1 MIALTRRYAF
11 PAAHVLRSPA
21 LTDDENA
28 RVYGKCAN
36 PGGHGHDYGLEV
48 SVSGPVDARS
58 GLIVDRAALD
68 AIVEERVLD
77 RFGYRMLNEDPAFGA
92 RVPTAE
98 NIAAQIHAILAGP
111 IAELGSVR
119 LVRVRLHETRKNS
132 FAYGESR

>member
-1 MIALTRRYAF
+1 MIELTRCYRF
-11 PAAHVLRSPA
+11 PAAHVLCNSSFTPE
-21 LTDDENA
+21 ENR
-28 RVYGKCAN
+28 RVFGKCAN

-77 RFGYRMLNEDPAFGA
+77 RFGHRMLNEDPVFGE

-98 NIAAQIHAILAGP
+98 NIAAQIHRILAGP

-119 LVRVRLHETRKNS
+119 LFRVRLHETRKNS

>member
-21 LTDDENA
+21 LSDDENA

-36 PGGHGHDYGLEV
+36 PSGHGHDYGLEV
-48 SVSGPVDARS
+48 SVSGPVDTLS
-58 GLIVDRAALD
+58 GRIVDRSALD
-68 AIVEERVLD
+68 AIVEDLVLD
-77 RFGYRMLNEDPAFGA
+77 RFGHRLLNDDPAFGD

-98 NIAAQIHAILAGP
+98 NIALQVHRVLAGP
-111 IAELGSVR
+111 IARLGDLR
-119 LVRVRLHETRKNS
+119 LHRVRLRETRKNS

>member
-11 PAAHVLRSPA
+11 AAAHVLRSPA
-21 LTDDENA
+21 LSDDENA

-36 PGGHGHDYGLEV
+36 PSGHGHDYGLEV
-48 SVSGPVDARS
+48 SVSGPVDALS
-58 GLIVDRAALD
+58 GRIVDRAVLD

-77 RFGYRMLNEDPAFGA
+77 RFGHRLLNDDPAFGD

-98 NIAAQIHAILAGP
+98 NIAEQIHRVLAGP
-111 IAELGSVR
+111 IALQGDLR
-119 LVRVRLHETRKNS
+119 LYRVRLHETRKNS

>member
-21 LTDDENA
+21 LSDDENA

-48 SVSGPVDARS
+48 SVSGPVDALS
-58 GLIVDRAALD
+58 GRIVDRAALD
-68 AIVEERVLD
+68 AIVEEHVLD
-77 RFGYRMLNEDPAFGA
+77 RFGHRLLNDDPAFGD

-98 NIAAQIHAILAGP
+98 NIALQVHRILAGP
-111 IAELGSVR
+111 IARLGDLR
-119 LVRVRLHETRKNS
+119 LYRVRLHETRKNS